1 MVSLTPVPGN
11 WGCFQG
17 GDDAKPERRKISCRM
32 EIIVSSR
39 PLRGPRRCEH
49 AWMLKKAQRALLGA

>member
-1 MVSLTPVPGN
+1 MVSLTLVPGT

-17 GDDAKPERRKISCRM
+17 GDDAKAERREISCRM

-39 PLRGPRRCEH
+39 PLRRPRRYEH
-49 AWMLKKAQRALLGA
+49 AWMFKKAQRALHGA